1 MIGTDDAS
9 VGDRETMLFT
19 NTRAFCLTGVAADGG
34 AMVRAEALAALVSTA
49 RFYWI
54 HRS

>member
-9 VGDRETMLFT
+9 AGDREIMLFT
-19 NTRAFCLTGVAADGG
+19 NTRPFCLTGVAADGG
-34 AMVRAEALAALVSTA
+34 LMVRAEALASLVSTA
-49 RFYWI
+49 QSYWI